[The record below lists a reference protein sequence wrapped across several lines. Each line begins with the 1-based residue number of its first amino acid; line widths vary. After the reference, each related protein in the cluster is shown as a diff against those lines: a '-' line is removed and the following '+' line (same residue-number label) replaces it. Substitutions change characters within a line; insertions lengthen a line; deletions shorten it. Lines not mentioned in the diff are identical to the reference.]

1 MRGFYS
7 VLSSRL
13 ADVTLRM
20 FSILS
25 VLLCFTTRAQEW
37 EWDTGSPGFPETAVE
52 DEGDSSEVLA
62 LWHLPQQT
70 QAQLICEQTQTG
82 NTNYSRGDLFIPSP

>member
-1 MRGFYS
+1 MDVFHTLCPVVFYYSGSVMGMRYS
-7 VLSSRL
+7 IQAR
-13 ADVTLRM
+13 
-20 FSILS
+20 
-25 VLLCFTTRAQEW
+25 
-37 EWDTGSPGFPETAVE
+37 PGFPETAVE
-52 DEGDSSEVLA
+52 DEVLA

>member
-1 MRGFYS
+1 MDVLHTLCHVVFYYS
-7 VLSSRL
+7 GSGMGMGYRL
-13 ADVTLRM
+13 VQAFPRLR
-20 FSILS
+20 LR
-25 VLLCFTTRAQEW
+25 T
-37 EWDTGSPGFPETAVE
+37 
-52 DEGDSSEVLA
+52 SEVLA